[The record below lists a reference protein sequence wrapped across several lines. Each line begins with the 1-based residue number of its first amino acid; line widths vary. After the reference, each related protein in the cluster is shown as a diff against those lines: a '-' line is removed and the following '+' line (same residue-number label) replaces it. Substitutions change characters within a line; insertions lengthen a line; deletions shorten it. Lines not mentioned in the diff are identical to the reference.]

1 MFEELLILP
10 PVTFFLL
17 HWTRRMCVQSP
28 CANAVGNS
36 FFLGTLLITT
46 NQSWFQCHRWTY
58 DSLYDHN
65 LRSSGYFQP
74 LKLVSQC
81 DSSVH
86 FNEHFSHQIWIHC
99 LCMWQHVKH
108 VCEKSAQIMQRYQV
122 SRILKEKTSRDK
134 ERGIKHKLHLGK
146 ESKISKRDAL
156 KQQSRHFYSI
166 KIKSMETTSSWV
178 FLLWFLHL

>member
-1 MFEELLILP
+1 MFRLCMHLPKYGAVWCFILNTICFCESLASDHD
-10 PVTFFLL
+10 VTSKIFGVVCFPGLKPFF
-17 HWTRRMCVQSP
+17 
-28 CANAVGNS
+28 N
-36 FFLGTLLITT
+36 
-46 NQSWFQCHRWTY
+46 

-65 LRSSGYFQP
+65 LPSSGYFQP

-108 VCEKSAQIMQRYQV
+108 ACEKSAQIMQRYQV

-146 ESKISKRDAL
+146 ESKISKRDVL